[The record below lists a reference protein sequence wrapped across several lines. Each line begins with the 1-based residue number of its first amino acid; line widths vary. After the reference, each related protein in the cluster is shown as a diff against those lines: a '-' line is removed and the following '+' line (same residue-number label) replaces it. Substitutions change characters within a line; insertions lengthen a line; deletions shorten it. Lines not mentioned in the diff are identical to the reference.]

1 MKYLHEWCCQCL
13 VTATLKDVT
22 KENVHGAELSPFMEK
37 LCWNL
42 KLTFFT
48 LYTFC
53 FTYLFLEIMFEKCF
67 FFFFFFRWKIKMTW
81 HSTQRKSS
89 TVDTTL
95 EHRDSILRYLLF
107 LKLTIALWITCCWA
121 LLCWAVHIPW
131 HFVMFPV
138 SDWWLVMLTRWNKW
152 VS

>member
-67 FFFFFFRWKIKMTW
+67 FFFFFQVENKNDLTQYTEEILNCGYHLGAQRQYIEVFVISEANNCTLNHLLLSLAVLGCAHPMTLCDV
-81 HSTQRKSS
+81 SS
-89 TVDTTL
+89 
-95 EHRDSILRYLLF
+95 E
-107 LKLTIALWITCCWA
+107 
-121 LLCWAVHIPW
+121 
-131 HFVMFPV
+131 
-138 SDWWLVMLTRWNKW
+138 WLVIGDADK
-152 VS
+152 VK